1 VTKTSG
7 FLFLEAL
14 KAQELPER
22 EFPRLWMNTS
32 GLYPAIAG
40 QINEMII
47 NSWASGPAAVKTQRR
62 VTDQESS

>member
-47 NSWASGPAAVKTQRR
+47 NSWHVSDP
-62 VTDQESS
+62 